1 MTLFSK
7 KVSAMLLGG
16 LIITTIFTLSGCLEG
31 SGGSSP
37 LMQRMAAYFENPT
50 PSDTEIFATYLKRK
64 EPASQGLSIGG
75 FTAGMIQLPQVTRE
89 ALGQVEV
96 PNVILAAMKGNVS
109 ATLLKDFFASRPGS
123 PWNPKHLG
131 AASIAAKEP
140 WGVVAHSKG
149 SDASLWF
156 TLYNTDDNQLL
167 VNISSNKEAAV
178 QYGAKVAEEFV
189 LAEEKRIAS
198 KKSDQER
205 IFIKNC
211 TYNIME
217 EYLSKIVASDA
228 TLKIQEERRDI
239 SALIRFKIS
248 NNTPFTLPEISVAAI
263 IYDETGQSVLIK
275 NYGFR
280 QSFASGSSYW
290 REISLRGGD
299 DILTAQ
305 KVASGEYTLSVVPIS
320 YDGGDLPD
328 MEAIARE
335 VKYEGAKCLYRGRT
349 ILPTVDSR
357 IAEKF
362 SGTPRNQEKEEKRRE
377 VHLRAMR
384 EAAHKEAAN
393 ILQGVHIF
401 CNVKKM
407 PEERQG
413 AILEISVENQTTK
426 PIDGVEFNLV
436 FSEAGAIVQEVSATT
451 SEQVAPGQTKI
462 SRLNIYDRWMEPLLP
477 ALLSGAGSVEAQVK
491 AVTLDGRSIDATG
504 RSLLPYTFQVD
515 VPKMIKY

>member
-1 MTLFSK
+1 MTLFSRK
-7 KVSAMLLGG
+7 ASAMFFGG
-16 LIITTIFTLSGCLEG
+16 LIITTIVTLSGCLEG

-64 EPASQGLSIGG
+64 ESASQGLSIGG
-75 FTAGMIQLPQVTRE
+75 FTSGMIQLPQVTRE

-96 PNVILAAMKGNVS
+96 PNVILAAMKGKAS
-109 ATLLKDFFASRPGS
+109 TALLKDFFASRPGS
-123 PWNPKHLG
+123 PWNPKHLTV
-131 AASIAAKEP
+131 ASIAAKEP
-140 WGVVAHSKG
+140 WGVVTHSKG

-156 TLYNTDDNQLL
+156 TLYNTGNKQIL
-167 VNISSNKEAAV
+167 VNISSSKEAAV
-178 QYGAKVAEEFV
+178 QYGAKIAEEFV
-189 LAEEKRIAS
+189 LLNEKRIAAE
-198 KKSDQER
+198 KADQDR
-205 IFIKNC
+205 TVIKNC
-211 TYNIME
+211 TYNIIE

-239 SALIRFKIS
+239 NALIRFKIS
-248 NNTPFTLPEISVAAI
+248 NNTPFTLSEISVAAI

-290 REISLRGGD
+290 REISLRSGD

-349 ILPTVDSR
+349 VLPAVDSR

-377 VHLRAMR
+377 ARLREMR
-384 EAAHKEAAN
+384 EAARKEAAN
-393 ILQGVHIF
+393 ILQGVRIF

-407 PEERQG
+407 PEGRQG
-413 AILEISVENQTTK
+413 AILEISVENQTTSLL
-426 PIDGVEFNLV
+426 DGVEFNLV
-436 FSEAGAIVQEVSATT
+436 FSESGAIVKEVSATT

-462 SRLNIYDRWMEPLLP
+462 SRFNIYDRWMEPLLP
-477 ALLSGAGSVEAQVK
+477 TLLSGAGSVEAQVK
-491 AVTLDGRSIDATG
+491 AVTLDGRNIDATG
-504 RSLLPYTFQVD
+504 RSFLPYTFQID